1 MAGNLHKLRRLETG
15 NGADPSWLEIA
26 KAVGVPVATW
36 GLNQLFGSGGGGGQ
50 KAQNEALSAQMDI
63 AKMLADLQK
72 KQAKIDLPFRSDLF
86 SALRDREKQQFD
98 RIMPQEPS
106 YSNPMQKLKKATSLP
121 GQGPDGGTPAYKGGF
136 NARPGLNEAL
146 REQRKPRTPMDQLQG
161 LMDRMGGGGGGGPA
175 GKPGGPGGGSLPG
188 GPGGGG
194 PMPGGPGRGGA
205 GMPMPGGR
213 GGAGMPMPGGP
224 GGGGGG
230 PSMPPPEVMKALAA
244 KGGARHG
251 AGGGGQGGA
260 GMPMPGG
267 GGFGGAGMP
276 MPGGG
281 DRGGAG
287 MPMPEEGAPGIPLP
301 EYLRKANE
309 RWPQLGRGGG
319 GRGGASGGS
328 SMPGGGSGMPMP
340 GGGGRSPDR
349 ANLMKALLEK
359 SQGGGGGGSGSNL
372 FPRDIQFMPPGFNP
386 TPVPNPNLPTDLRF
400 DPRPVPNPGMPNP
413 GMPNPG
419 MPTDIGTTIFNP
431 QPMPDPGMPEDMNL
445 LLRNIQFA
453 PGL

>member
-1 MAGNLHKLRRLETG
+1 MADEVEEQAPAELIGSLISIFGPMVVGRLLSG
-15 NGADPSWLEIA
+15 S
-26 KAVGVPVATW
+26 
-36 GLNQLFGSGGGGGQ
+36 SGGTV
-50 KAQNEALSAQMDI
+50 EDRALSAQTDI
-63 AKMLADLQK
+63 AEFLAKMQK
-72 KQAKIDLPFRSDLF
+72 DQASLDLPFRSDLF
-86 SALRDREKQQFD
+86 GALRGRQQQKFP
-98 RIMPQEPS
+98 RFMPKKPPGT
-106 YSNPMQKLKKATSLP
+106 NPLDKLRKAKGLP
-121 GQGPDGGTPAYKGGF
+121 GQEESGGGTPAYKGGF

-146 REQRKPRTPMDQLQG
+146 REQRTPRTPMEQLQG
-161 LMDRMGGGGGGGPA
+161 LMERMGGGGGGGPA

-188 GPGGGG
+188 GPGGGP
-194 PMPGGPGRGGA
+194 PMPGGPGRGG
-205 GMPMPGGR
+205 GPPMGG
-213 GGAGMPMPGGP
+213 GGPPMHTGPRPMPGGP
-224 GGGGGG
+224 GGGGRAGKGAAPGGCPPTHTGPRPIPGGG
-230 PSMPPPEVMKALAA
+230 PPMHTGP
-244 KGGARHG
+244 R
-251 AGGGGQGGA
+251 
-260 GMPMPGG
+260 PMPGG
-267 GGFGGAGMP
+267 GGRGGAGMP

-413 GMPNPG
+413 GMP
-419 MPTDIGTTIFNP
+419 TDIGTTIFNP